1 MRRGILLAVI
11 GLLVLAGV
19 WLSDEGGYL
28 PERVGMP
35 DLHRLYMASMR
46 SDQQP
51 PVILIHGIYGSRLR
65 DRDGQERWPAGC
77 AGWSSPR

>member
-46 SDQQP
+46 SDQ
-51 PVILIHGIYGSRLR
+51 
-65 DRDGQERWPAGC
+65 
-77 AGWSSPR
+77 